1 MNYAKKLMLF
11 LTMAL
16 LVIAIQFSGSVQ
28 AHEEKAQR
36 KNHT

>member
-16 LVIAIQFSGSVQ
+16 LVIAIMR
-28 AHEEKAQR
+28 KRPQR